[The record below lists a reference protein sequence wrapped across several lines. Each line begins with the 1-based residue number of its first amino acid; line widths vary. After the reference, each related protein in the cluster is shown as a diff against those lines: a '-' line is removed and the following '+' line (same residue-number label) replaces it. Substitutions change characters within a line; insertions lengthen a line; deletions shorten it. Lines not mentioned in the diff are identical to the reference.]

1 MHVDQPERFNSETV
15 THPKE
20 DHVISFVALG
30 QKFTVTLKVPHY
42 ISDKLTA
49 EDWDFAE
56 KLIRDRA
63 EDLRRQ
69 AATVGNIFLPGTAQ
83 QIEHHVCEFA
93 KTAVY
98 NQFMKYQVRAG
109 NHEGHEVPTGSLQ

>member
-1 MHVDQPERFNSETV
+1 MNREPERFNSETLND
-15 THPKE
+15 PKQ
-20 DHVISFVALG
+20 DRVISFVALG
-30 QKFTVTLKVPHY
+30 QQFTVTLKVPLY
-42 ISDKLTA
+42 IKGKLST

-56 KLIRDRA
+56 KLIRERA

-69 AATVGNIFLPGTAQ
+69 SAIVGNIFLPGTAR

>member
-1 MHVDQPERFNSETV
+1 MQEPERFNSETLND
-15 THPKE
+15 PKWE
-20 DHVISFVALG
+20 RVISFEALG
-30 QKFTVTLKVPHY
+30 QKFSVRLEVPLY
-42 ISDKLTA
+42 IKGKLVK

-56 KLIRDRA
+56 KLIRERA
-63 EDLRRQ
+63 EELRRQ
-69 AATVGNIFLPGTAQ
+69 AAMVGNIFLPGTAQ
-83 QIEHHVCEFA
+83 QIERHVCEFA

>member
-1 MHVDQPERFNSETV
+1 MMREPERFNSETV
-15 THPKE
+15 TNSKE
-20 DHVISFVALG
+20 DRLICFVALG
-30 QKFTVTLKVPHY
+30 QKFNVALQVPHY
-42 ISDKLTA
+42 IMDKLTT

-56 KLIRDRA
+56 RVIRDRA
-63 EDLRRQ
+63 MDLRRQ
-69 AATVGNIFLPGTAQ
+69 AAMVGNIFLPGTSQ
-83 QIEHHVCEFA
+83 QIERHVSEFA

>member
-1 MHVDQPERFNSETV
+1 MTTEPERFNSETV
-15 THPKE
+15 TNPKE
-20 DHVISFVALG
+20 DRLICFVALG
-30 QKFTVTLKVPHY
+30 QKFNVALKVPHY
-42 ISDKLTA
+42 IMDKLTI

-63 EDLRRQ
+63 MDLRGQ
-69 AATVGNIFLPGTAQ
+69 AAAIGNLFLPGTAQ
-83 QIEHHVCEFA
+83 QIETHVCEFA
-93 KTAVY
+93 KQAVY